1 MEARTTAGLELILE
15 SLLDLSLLLPLL
27 VLLLGLLGSLLVDE
41 SLLGLAQFRPLL
53 VSEREG
59 VVRLEPLPERRRV
72 DDDDGVLD
80 DGLGAHQLIVA
91 RVVDDV
97 DDPGL
102 AGDGLAAP
110 REVALVEAE
119 GAELLVAAAHAHPH

>member
-1 MEARTTAGLELILE
+1 M
-15 SLLDLSLLLPLL
+15 PLL
-27 VLLLGLLGSLLVDE
+27 VLLLGLLGAFLVDE

-72 DDDDGVLD
+72 DHDDGVLD

-97 DDPGL
+97 DDPG
-102 AGDGLAAP
+102 GKFS
-110 REVALVEAE
+110 
-119 GAELLVAAAHAHPH
+119 